1 MEPSKQDGVVFK
13 IPYECGK
20 VCIGETEKSVRER
33 IKNMTE
39 TYGLLVLRPLR
50 FRSTLTKRD
59 IFLFGARLSLFIVT
73 PTGTHVGLKRLS
85 IYDFIL
91 TTPIEIA
98 ESTFQ
103 KLGYP
108 RSNNT
113 TTDL

>member
-1 MEPSKQDGVVFK
+1 
-13 IPYECGK
+13 
-20 VCIGETEKSVRER
+20 
-33 IKNMTE
+33 MTE

-50 FRSTLTKRD
+50 FRSMLTKRD

-91 TTPIEIA
+91 TTPIPIEIA

>member
-1 MEPSKQDGVVFK
+1 
-13 IPYECGK
+13 
-20 VCIGETEKSVRER
+20 
-33 IKNMTE
+33 MTE

-73 PTGTHVGLKRLS
+73 PTGTHVRSKRLS
-85 IYDFIL
+85 TYDFIL

-113 TTDL
+113 TADL

>member
-1 MEPSKQDGVVFK
+1 
-13 IPYECGK
+13 
-20 VCIGETEKSVRER
+20 
-33 IKNMTE
+33 MTE

-113 TTDL
+113 TTDLRGPTREHHIITGIIMRIEMHQ